1 MREVT
6 PNLILGNA
14 LDARDVRRLYEREI
28 AAVVDLAIEEPP
40 AQLGREIVYCRFP
53 LVDGAGNADWLLRAA
68 IKTTCGFVRDGI
80 KSLVACS
87 GGMSRSPAI
96 VAAALALQNGNSLDD
111 CLLELVAGHPHDVSP
126 ILWYDVK
133 QVILTSS
140 LAKTPPTAP
149 PSAHV
154 PRD

>member
-6 PNLILGNA
+6 PHLYLGNA
-14 LDARDVRRLYEREI
+14 LDARDLRRLYELEI
-28 AAVVDLAIEEPP
+28 AAVVDLAIEEVP

-68 IKTTCGFVRDGI
+68 IETTCGFVPGRV
-80 KSLVACS
+80 KTLVACS

-96 VAAALALQNGNSLDD
+96 VAAVLALQSGKSPDE

-126 ILWYDVK
+126 LLWQDLRELWNRLPGA
-133 QVILTSS
+133 IPAS
-140 LAKTPPTAP
+140 
-149 PSAHV
+149 
-154 PRD
+154 